1 MKNSFNLVGHIEKD
15 AQRFCYSNQLQI
27 QLKVIEDR
35 KQHTQYGDLMNSNS
49 FDSYSGGFNV
59 SNTLKVPSPSGSDC
73 STRPSAP
80 CATNTRPTF
89 VSICMIQPPAA
100 AS

>member
-35 KQHTQYGDLMNSNS
+35 K
-49 FDSYSGGFNV
+49 
-59 SNTLKVPSPSGSDC
+59 
-73 STRPSAP
+73 
-80 CATNTRPTF
+80 
-89 VSICMIQPPAA
+89 
-100 AS
+100 

>member
-59 SNTLKVPSPSGSDC
+59 SNTLKVPAFQSSFRVVSTTSPNCVSVTQIDIRGSKLHK
-73 STRPSAP
+73 TPLA
-80 CATNTRPTF
+80 
-89 VSICMIQPPAA
+89 
-100 AS
+100 